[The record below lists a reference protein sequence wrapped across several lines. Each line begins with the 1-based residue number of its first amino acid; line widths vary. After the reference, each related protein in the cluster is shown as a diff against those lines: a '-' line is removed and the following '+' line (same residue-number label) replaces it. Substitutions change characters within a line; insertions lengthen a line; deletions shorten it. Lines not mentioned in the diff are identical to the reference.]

1 MKVLSAFSLVMFLIF
16 TISLSG
22 CIREF
27 NNLTRGDSTI
37 ITNQNLQSCDN
48 WQEGRHWEINGE
60 NVWDDDWCKGKT
72 GTGTEYYS
80 QLEHWDLNVG
90 DEITYIKAGNT
101 HCQVTIT
108 QNHLDNLEASCY

>member
-1 MKVLSAFSLVMFLIF
+1 MKLLSAILLVIFLIF

-22 CIREF
+22 CIRDF
-27 NNLTRGDSTI
+27 NNLTSGDSTI

-60 NVWDDDWCKGKT
+60 NVLDDDWCKGKT
-72 GTGTEYYS
+72 GTNTEYYA
-80 QLEHWDLNVG
+80 QVEHWDLNVG
-90 DEITYIKAGNT
+90 DEITYIKAGYT
-101 HCQVTIT
+101 HCQVTVT